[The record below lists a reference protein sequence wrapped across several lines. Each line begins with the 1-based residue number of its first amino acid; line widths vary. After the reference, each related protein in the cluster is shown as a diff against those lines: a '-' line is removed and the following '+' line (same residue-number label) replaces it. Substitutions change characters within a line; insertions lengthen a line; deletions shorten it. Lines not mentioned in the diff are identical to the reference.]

1 MTNLRALIVLP
12 ILLILLIVTFFIQ
25 LKLAKQK
32 SKWPGL
38 IFPIFFTLIAAF
50 LAFGATIY
58 TGDIISLLLTFV
70 VYLIPAIIH
79 LLIYVI
85 IRNNQHHKHQQEI
98 DKMKIQDL

>member
-1 MTNLRALIVLP
+1 MTNLRALIILP
-12 ILLILLIVTFFIQ
+12 ILLLILIVTFFIQ
-25 LKLAKQK
+25 FKLSKQK
-32 SKWPGL
+32 NKWPGL
-38 IFPIFFTLIAAF
+38 IFPIFFALIAAF

-85 IRNNQHHKHQQEI
+85 VRSNQHFKNQQEI
-98 DKMKIQDL
+98 DKMKLQDL

>member
-12 ILLILLIVTFFIQ
+12 ILLLILIVTFFIQ
-25 LKLAKQK
+25 FKLAKQK

-38 IFPIFFTLIAAF
+38 IFPILFALIAAF

-58 TGDIISLLLTFV
+58 TGDIISLLLSFV

-79 LLIYVI
+79 LLIFI
-85 IRNNQHHKHQQEI
+85 IVRSNDRSNKQQEI